1 MKNADGSKTFL
12 QVCSAA
18 PQSQC
23 HLGEETPARD
33 VPMERYQLVG
43 FLPTNRHYVTESQ
56 RILQKK

>member
-1 MKNADGSKTFL
+1 MPMVQKLFYRFA
-12 QVCSAA
+12 APA

-56 RILQKK
+56 TTLEKS